1 MKEKTGVIKQIENLS
16 NYQKENTQLQKEESE
31 ITRMRKLKKNYK

>member
-1 MKEKTGVIKQIENLS
+1 MKEETGVIKQIENLS
-16 NYQKENTQLQKEESE
+16 NYQKENTQLQKEENE